1 MVINEVQYNPPQ
13 SGPDAAFEWVEVF
26 NRTTGTM
33 HLGGWRIRDN
43 QSSDLVPPLTL
54 PPDGFAIIAA
64 TDKFNDNFPDF
75 AGTIV
80 FLDSSI
86 GNGLSNE
93 GDRVILEDS
102 TGEVIDALSYG
113 DDTFISPPCPGVA
126 EGHSLERSPAGGD
139 FVDNSDPTPGF
150 GFSPLPTPTP
160 TPVPTPTPT
169 ISPTP
174 TPTPTP
180 TATPTPQPPAE
191 TPPSPGIGLRALL
204 SILAIAFF
212 GIVLLLRRW
221 RRG

>member
-13 SGPDAAFEWVEVF
+13 SGPDAAFEWLEVF
-26 NRTTGTM
+26 NRTTGTI
-33 HLGGWRIRDN
+33 HLDGWRIRDN

-54 PPDGFAIIAA
+54 PPNGFAIIAA
-64 TDKFNDNFPDF
+64 TDDFYTNFPDF

-102 TGEVIDALSYG
+102 TGKVIDALSYG

-169 ISPTP
+169 ISPSPPLTP
-174 TPTPTP
+174 TPTP
-180 TATPTPQPPAE
+180 TPTPQPPAE
-191 TPPSPGIGLRALL
+191 TPPSPGISLRAVLI
-204 SILAIAFF
+204 ILAIAFF